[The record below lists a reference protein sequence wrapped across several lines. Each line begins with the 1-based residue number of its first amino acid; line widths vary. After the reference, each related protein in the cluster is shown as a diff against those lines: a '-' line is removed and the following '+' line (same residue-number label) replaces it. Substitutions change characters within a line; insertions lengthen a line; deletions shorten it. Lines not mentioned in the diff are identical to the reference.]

1 MKIFTKNNNVL
12 AMACFLGI
20 SAIASAASVETYS
33 NFLTDDEIQYFKSV
47 HIDEKDKADDQVKSW
62 GAAVLDTSISKRLH
76 KITGT
81 HVTLKEQNEY
91 LRSIAVTKLT
101 GTTET
106 HVDYHYYG
114 DSLGIEKAE
123 DKVAFIFL
131 ETNPDATFVHG
142 EAKVPSEAGKLVV
155 FDGAVPHNTQVER
168 GTLALAGPLDLKRL
182 SFVGP
187 CTTDEDCENNF
198 PERPKCDC
206 DPVPGRRLGE
216 SRNQERNLK
225 RRAVRKLTEI
235 HEREQATGG
244 NSKRGFEITAQ
255 SHRRAKSSS
264 ESSSA
269 CPEGGYCVAKS
280 SKSPKSS
287 STEEFSF

>member
-81 HVTLKEQNEY
+81 CVTPEEQNEH

-106 HVDYHYYG
+106 HVDHYCDD
-114 DSLGIEKAE
+114 DSLGVRKVVE

-142 EAKVPSEAGKLVV
+142 GAKVPSEAGKLVV
-155 FDGAVPHNTQVER
+155 FDGGVPHNTQVER
-168 GTLALAGPLDLKRL
+168 GTLSLAGPLDLKRL
-182 SFVGP
+182 SFVGG
-187 CTTDEDCENNF
+187 CIDDDQCGTDQE
-198 PERPKCDC
+198 CDC
-206 DPVPGRRLGE
+206 GLVGRRLGE
-216 SRNQERNLK
+216 NINEERK
-225 RRAVRKLTEI
+225 RRAVRKLDEI
-235 HEREQATGG
+235 HEREHSAAARST
-244 NSKRGFEITAQ
+244 KRGFETEAQ
-255 SHRRAKSSS
+255 FHRRAKSCKS
-264 ESSSA
+264 
-269 CPEGGYCVAKS
+269 GQTGTCVPKS
-280 SKSPKSS
+280 SKSSKSS
-287 STEEFSF
+287 DMDGN